1 MELDREV
8 SPVPVDASRFQVEF
22 RPAETGDI
30 KAIVSLCREL
40 NEHDGTPFH
49 EARHRPAIAELIA
62 HPEWGRIFLIET
74 GDEVAGYA
82 VLALGFSLEF
92 GGRDAFLDELFVR
105 APFRKRGIG
114 AEAIDYISKV
124 AQSLGVRALHLE
136 VARANI
142 SAQEFYRKH
151 GFRDHSRYLMTKWL

>member
-1 MELDREV
+1 M
-8 SPVPVDASRFQVEF
+8 PVDASRFQVEF